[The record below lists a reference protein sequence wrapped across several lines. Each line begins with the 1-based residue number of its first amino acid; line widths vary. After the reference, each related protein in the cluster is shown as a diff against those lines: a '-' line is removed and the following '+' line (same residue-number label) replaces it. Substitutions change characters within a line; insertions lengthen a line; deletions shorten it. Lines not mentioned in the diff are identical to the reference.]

1 MNQFL
6 KLRQAL
12 CRALGRLPDDKVDA
26 RQKAA
31 SIIADIDDWNMWE
44 ESRGGLT

>member
-12 CRALGRLPDDKVDA
+12 CRALGRLPNEMHEA

-31 SIIADIDDWNMWE
+31 GIIADIDDWNMWHE
-44 ESRGGLT
+44 EGRLS

>member
-12 CRALGRLPDDKVDA
+12 CRALGRLPNEAVEA
-26 RQKAA
+26 RCMAGKGRMEEPG
-31 SIIADIDDWNMWE
+31 DWAMFH
-44 ESRGGLT
+44 GGELP